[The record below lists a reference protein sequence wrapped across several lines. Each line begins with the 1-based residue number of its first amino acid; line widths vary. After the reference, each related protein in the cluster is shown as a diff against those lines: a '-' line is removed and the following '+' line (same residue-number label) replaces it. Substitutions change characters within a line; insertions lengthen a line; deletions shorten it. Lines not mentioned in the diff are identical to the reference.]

1 MINFFAGFTTGI
13 LLILTLVILETY
25 LDVKKK
31 KIIETIKEVVVD
43 KVKEKGVIIPAK
55 TEKEVARDNLVR
67 YNKDREDGTSLTDL
81 DL

>member
-1 MINFFAGFTTGI
+1 MTNFMVGFITGMI
-13 LLILTLVILETY
+13 LILALVIIETY

-43 KVKEKGVIIPAK
+43 KVKEKGVIIPAE
-55 TEKEVARDNLVR
+55 TEKEVARESLVR
-67 YNKDREDGTSLTDL
+67 YNKDRGEGTSLIDL